1 MPAKLVT
8 FRYVHDSTKRL
19 ANKTSSM
26 CLYYFMT
33 GPAGTA
39 PASTNPLCT
48 HHSQDPRIDPKED
61 HSRIRQQH
69 FFQFK
74 YISPSVGIWSLE
86 DNKIMLFMYFIKF
99 NNKFVCFI
107 ELYCFEGKRDGCVR
121 PTASKYGYCNL
132 HVNKSHSKAYYQR
145 KKLDKIFQN
154 GQTPEA
160 LKEALDKIKI
170 SDTVKCWP

>member
-1 MPAKLVT
+1 MDDSDDIFIFTDYIAKGEYICQYLSNEGMVCGNPAE
-8 FRYVHDSTKRL
+8 RPEGCHIHWKRRRR
-19 ANKTSSM
+19 
-26 CLYYFMT
+26 
-33 GPAGTA
+33 A
-39 PASTNPLCT
+39 PC
-48 HHSQDPRIDPKED
+48 
-61 HSRIRQQH
+61 
-69 FFQFK
+69 
-74 YISPSVGIWSLE
+74 
-86 DNKIMLFMYFIKF
+86 
-99 NNKFVCFI
+99 
-107 ELYCFEGKRDGCVR
+107 KRDGCVR